1 MQKMLTS
8 LPALAAPPVVRA
20 PAGEPVSTIVRAPFD
35 DVNAPAVCWPQLVK
49 PDRLEQSAFEVHGT
63 GRHGAA
69 TLHGTPVVPVLPLQ
83 AGPPTVPPQ
92 RWANVLSDLFL
103 QKPQNTFG

>member
-1 MQKMLTS
+1 MDELRAEVEAGAIDTVITAFTDMQ
-8 LPALAAPPVVRA
+8 
-20 PAGEPVSTIVRAPFD
+20 G
-35 DVNAPAVCWPQLVK
+35 
-49 PDRLEQSAFEVHGT
+49 RLMGKREHAEFFLEESAVHGI